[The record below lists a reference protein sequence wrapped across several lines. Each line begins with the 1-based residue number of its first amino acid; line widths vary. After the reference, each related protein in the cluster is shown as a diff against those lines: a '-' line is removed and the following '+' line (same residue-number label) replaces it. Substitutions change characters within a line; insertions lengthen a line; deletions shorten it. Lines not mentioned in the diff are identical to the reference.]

1 MRSRRPAP
9 AERVQSDAA
18 NSKAQRGYVQGGALL
33 FFFVG
38 MAVLHSWPLASDP
51 VHLARLDNHD
61 AEVLTWTV
69 AWVAHALPRH
79 PLALFEAPIFYP
91 EHDSLA
97 FSEHMFVPSVM
108 GAPLLWAGASP
119 VLVYNLLIIAG
130 LALSGWS
137 MYLLM
142 RRWTGSEWAGI
153 VAGLAYAFNA
163 HVLTRFVHLQ
173 AQHVEFFPLVLYA
186 FDRVIT
192 DPSTSLRAGGWRHA
206 VLLAAAFVLQS
217 LCGNYLLVFTTY
229 ALIVSAAVRWT
240 EINSS
245 NKRVALLVAGF
256 LSIALL
262 APFLWPYFQVN
273 REHGL
278 ARAAGVVT
286 QYNASWRDYLA
297 TGGRLH
303 YEWWSQRFNEGSTA
317 LFPGATALVLGI
329 IALGVTGP
337 RDRRIRMALAIGA
350 LGFALSF
357 GTSLPGYAFLHQFLP
372 LLNGLRNVA
381 RWGWLPLAAIAILA
395 GFGTSVLEKKWRYAP
410 IVLAILVTVEA
421 IRTPVGFT
429 PAYEVP
435 RIYDRFASEDGAVI
449 AEFPFYSGANVS
461 LNGPYVYAN
470 TRYFKPLLNGYS
482 SFHPESFEAR
492 GRVLN
497 SFPSEAAL
505 AELKA
510 DQVTRVL
517 VHTRRYDRK
526 ALDAIDAAPQLQFET
541 EEEGI
546 RLYRLK

>member
-1 MRSRRPAP
+1 VALRNR
-9 AERVQSDAA
+9 QLAA
-18 NSKAQRGYVQGGALL
+18 LI
-33 FFFVG
+33 FFSA

-51 VHLARLDNHD
+51 AHLARLDNHD

-69 AWVAHALPRH
+69 AWVAHALPRQ
-79 PLALFEAPIFYP
+79 PLSLFDAPIFYP
-91 EHDSLA
+91 EHHSLA
-97 FSEHMFVPSVM
+97 FSEHMFVPSVI

-142 RRWTGSEWAGI
+142 RRWTGSESAAI
-153 VAGLAYAFNA
+153 LAGLAYAFNA

-192 DPSTSLRAGGWRHA
+192 GPSTRDSRAARANRSLRAGGWRHA

-229 ALIVSAAVRWT
+229 ALVMAAAVRWR
-240 EINSS
+240 EINTI
-245 NKRVALLVAGF
+245 NKRFELLIAG
-256 LSIALL
+256 LVSIAVL

-273 REHGL
+273 REYGL
-278 ARAAGVVT
+278 ARTADVVT
-286 QYNASWRDYLA
+286 QYNAGWRDYLV

-303 YEWWSQRFNEGSTA
+303 YAWWSQRFFEGRTA
-317 LFPGATALVLGI
+317 LFPGVTAL
-329 IALGVTGP
+329 ALALVALASP
-337 RDRRIRMALAIGA
+337 RMIRDPRVRMAIAIGA
-350 LGFALSF
+350 VGLAFSF
-357 GTSLPGYAFLHQFLP
+357 GTALPGYALAHEYLP
-372 LLNGLRNVA
+372 LLNGLRNVG
-381 RWGWLPLAAIAILA
+381 RWGWLPLASIAILA
-395 GFGTSVLEKKWRYAP
+395 GFGAGAIEKKWRYAP
-410 IVLAILVTVEA
+410 IVLAVLVTVEA

-429 PAYEVP
+429 PVYQIP
-435 RIYDRFASEDGAVI
+435 RIYDRFAGDADAVI

-470 TRYFKPLLNGYS
+470 TRYFKPLANGYS
-482 SFHPESFEAR
+482 SFHPETFEAR
-492 GRVLN
+492 GRALN
-497 SFPSEAAL
+497 SFPSDSAL

-510 DQVTRVL
+510 SRVTRVL
-517 VHTRRYDRK
+517 VHTRRYEQK
-526 ALDAIDAAPQLQFET
+526 TLDAIDAAAQLQFET
-541 EEEGI
+541 EEDGI